1 MSAQVTQKL
10 LILHLLEKIF
20 CSLKEVDL
28 DTFSSSS
35 KVENDDVIAALDVN
49 LL

>member
-10 LILHLLEKIF
+10 LILHLLGKIF
-20 CSLKEVDL
+20 CSLNEVDL
-28 DTFSSSS
+28 DTFSSAS
-35 KVENDDVIAALDVN
+35 KVENDDVIAVLDVN